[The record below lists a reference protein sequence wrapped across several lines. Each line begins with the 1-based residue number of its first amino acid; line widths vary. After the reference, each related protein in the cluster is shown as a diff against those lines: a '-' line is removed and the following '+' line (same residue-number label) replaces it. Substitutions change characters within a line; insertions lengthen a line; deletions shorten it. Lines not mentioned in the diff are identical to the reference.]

1 MWKYHSVAAYKISSP
16 YVLNADQKCMI
27 WKSNEVGVENQ
38 CPVAEK
44 QRKLVSRY
52 NSKDIPQNGQLQR
65 VLKAVDRIC

>member
-44 QRKLVSRY
+44 QRKLVS
-52 NSKDIPQNGQLQR
+52 Q
-65 VLKAVDRIC
+65 V